1 MAEYT
6 YYVDKDY
13 NLLSGQQPGS
23 LPVTLVMDTSPTEQ
37 QVLSAISSAKQRA
50 ITPQEPAKE
59 PGIAQKTTQ
68 YLGEVV
74 SAVSRPASSFV
85 DIVTAPAQ
93 AVVREAFREVGFEPP
108 PTLRSTVAERGEFAG
123 AGVLTDAIAGSGE
136 AFSYAIT
143 GGQPTRVVANM
154 LSHSLKNGTLKN
166 VLELMGS
173 GRAIDDVAFGA
184 YGGIGGELFAEGGDV
199 LFQGLPEEAK
209 DTFRIAGQVISPIA
223 VSKLVNNIANYAT
236 TNLLQAAAPNSQ
248 QLKGVA
254 NSIYTL
260 LDDLNVGVSRSAGR
274 SLSANLKAFRES
286 ELITGKTG
294 NQYKQRIERL
304 ETLASEGRLTFR
316 ELDAFRSEFAA
327 DTVAGGRDGLI
338 AGRLVRVLDDA
349 MDNMTVEPLWKRL
362 GRPATQE
369 ELAAYRELG
378 SDADVQ
384 GLIRTARSAWRR
396 GSLVEQIDS
405 VFERSLRQAEAKRQE
420 GLKFEYVLRKDMADF
435 VDNAGTNIVLTP
447 SEKKI
452 IDDFISGGTVENLFG
467 FLGGLGV
474 SSTNIAN
481 AALISAGAGAT
492 AAMATGQTPSASG
505 GVAALTYSTLRGME
519 YISRIALNRNAQ
531 LMRKFIQA
539 GPDGMQVARD
549 YMRFT
554 PRADRSEIEL
564 AALLKRNTLDVSAL
578 RDSRFANSTFGKNM
592 FAYYDLF
599 GDSLAETNLQDSMG
613 ESGRIPRMSQTTQ
626 ERFARMRGF

>member
-6 YYVDKDY
+6 YYVDEDY
-13 NLLSGQQPGS
+13 KLLPGQQPGS
-23 LPVTLVMDTSPTEQ
+23 RPITLVMDTTPTEQ
-37 QVLSAISSAKQRA
+37 QVLSAISSAKQKLV
-50 ITPQEPAKE
+50 TQQEPN
-59 PGIAQKTTQ
+59 IAQKTIQ
-68 YLGEVV
+68 YLGETA
-74 SAVSRPASSFV
+74 SSLSRPAASFV

-93 AVVREAFREVGFEPP
+93 AVVREAFREGGFEPP

-123 AGVLTDAIAGSGE
+123 QGTLTDVIAGSGE
-136 AFSYAIT
+136 ALSYALT

-154 LSHSLKNGTLKN
+154 LSHSVKNGTLRN

-173 GRAIDDVAFGA
+173 GRAIDDLAFGT
-184 YGGIGGELFAEGGDV
+184 YGGIGGELFAEGGDA

-223 VSKLVNNIANYAT
+223 VSKLINNISNYAT
-236 TNLLQAAAPNSQ
+236 NNLLQAAAPNSQ

-260 LDDLNVGVSRSAGR
+260 LDELNVGVSRAAGR
-274 SLSANLKAFRES
+274 ALSANLKEFRAS
-286 ELITGKTG
+286 QLITGKTG
-294 NQYKQRIERL
+294 NEYKKRIEKI

-316 ELDAFRSEFAA
+316 ELDAFRSEFSA
-327 DTVAGGRDGLI
+327 DSVSKGRDGLI
-338 AGRLVRVLDDA
+338 AGRLVRILDDA

-369 ELAAYRELG
+369 ELAAYKELG

-384 GLIRTARSAWRR
+384 ELIRTARSAWRR
-396 GSLVEQIDS
+396 GTLVEQIDS
-405 VFERSLRQAEAKRQE
+405 VFENAQRQAAASRQE

-435 VDNAGTNIVLTP
+435 VKYAGTNIVLTP
-447 SEKKI
+447 SEKRI
-452 IDDFISGGTVENLFG
+452 IDDFINGGTVENLFG
-467 FLGGLGV
+467 FLGGLGI

-481 AALISAGAGAT
+481 AALISAGAGAAT
-492 AAMATGQTPSASG
+492 AMATGQTPGASG

-519 YISRIALNRNAQ
+519 YLSRVALNRNAQ
-531 LMRKFIQA
+531 LMRGFIQA
-539 GPDGMQVARD
+539 GPDGMRVAKD

-554 PRADRSEIEL
+554 PSSDRSEIEL

-578 RDSRFANSTFGKNM
+578 RESRFANSTFGKNM

-599 GDSLAETNLQDSMG
+599 GDSLAETRLQDSMG
-613 ESGRIPRMSQTTQ
+613 EGGRIPRMSQTTQ
-626 ERFARMRGF
+626 ERFASMRGF

>member
-1 MAEYT
+1 MPNKYT
-6 YYVDKDY
+6 YYVDEDY
-13 NLLSGQQPGS
+13 NLLPNQQPGS
-23 LPVTLVMDTSPTEQ
+23 IPITLEMDTRPTER
-37 QVLSAISSAKQRA
+37 QVLTAISSVKERGT
-50 ITPQEPAKE
+50 TPQEPAKE
-59 PGIAQKTTQ
+59 PGVVQKTTQ
-68 YLGEVV
+68 YLGETVT
-74 SAVSRPASSFV
+74 ALSRPMASFI

-93 AVVREAFREVGFEPP
+93 AVVREGFRELGFEPP
-108 PTLRSTVAERGEFAG
+108 PTLRSMIAERGEFAG
-123 AGVLTDAIAGSGE
+123 PGVATDIIAGSGE
-136 AFSYAIT
+136 VVSYALT

-173 GRAIDDVAFGA
+173 GRPIDDLAFGA
-184 YGGIGGELFAEGGDV
+184 YGGIGGELFAEGGDA
-199 LFQGLPEEAK
+199 LFQGLPEEVK
-209 DTFRIAGQVISPIA
+209 DVFRISGQVISPIA
-223 VSKLVNNIANYAT
+223 VSKLINNIANYAT
-236 TNLLQAAAPNSQ
+236 TNLLQATAPNSK

-260 LDDLNVGVSRSAGR
+260 LDDLNVGLSRSAGS
-274 SLSANLKAFRES
+274 SLSENLKNFRES
-286 ELITGKTG
+286 QLITGKTG

-304 ETLASEGRLTFR
+304 ESLASEGRLTFR
-316 ELDAFRSEFAA
+316 ELDAYRSEFSA
-327 DTVAGGRDGLI
+327 DSVSGGRDGLI

-362 GRPATQE
+362 GRQATQE
-369 ELAAYRELG
+369 ELAIDKELG
-378 SDADVQ
+378 PDVQ
-384 GLIRTARSAWRR
+384 DLIRTARSAWRR
-396 GSLVEQIDS
+396 GTLVEQIDT
-405 VFERSLRQAEAKRQE
+405 VFENAKRQADARAHE
-420 GLKFEYVLRKDMADF
+420 GVKFEYLLRKDMADF
-435 VDNAGTNIVLTP
+435 VKNAGTNIVLTQ
-447 SEKKI
+447 SEKRI
-452 IDDFISGGTVENLFG
+452 IDDFINGGTVENFFG

-481 AALISAGAGAT
+481 AAIISAGAGAG
-492 AAMATGQTPSASG
+492 AAMFTGQTLSG
-505 GVAALTYSTLRGME
+505 SGAVAAATYSTLRGME
-519 YISRIALNRNAQ
+519 YLSRIALNRNAQ

-539 GPDGMQVARD
+539 GPDGMQVAKD

-554 PRADRSEIEL
+554 PRADRDEVEL

-613 ESGRIPRMSQTTQ
+613 EGGRIPRMSQTTQ